1 MLEKK
6 LFLLSPNVMSIT
18 HSVLL
23 FCVSTF
29 HIQLLQYKMYYSNI
43 PKVDAILVKPSSFC
57 DSKCLVSLI
66 FVLIF
71 VYKENEKLI
80 VLLCKILVFK
90 SVLCYRV
97 FRYKVL
103 RKYHLY
109 NVRALQVTI
118 TNWTNYSNQLSFPS
132 NSSFYA
138 LFCCVLLMQVVAI
151 PELTLE
157 EIYSY
162 SC

>member
-109 NVRALQVTI
+109 NDSALQVTI
-118 TNWTNYSNQLSFPS
+118 TNWTNYSNQFKQGFCPIYGDSQPF
-132 NSSFYA
+132 FYFHRT
-138 LFCCVLLMQVVAI
+138 FCNVSHSHKVFVKVQL
-151 PELTLE
+151 
-157 EIYSY
+157 
-162 SC
+162 